1 LKKTINFLLRLGLVA
16 GCLVYAFWGLNFQ
29 EFWQVVLRFNGTAIV
44 VTALYSLL
52 GYFAAG
58 LRLNY
63 LTRFDAGNRVCFDAY
78 MLSMG
83 VNNIAPAKLGEVS
96 KAFFLRTKCNYSLAR
111 TLSIVFWERFFD
123 LNALLLMGCAVA
135 IIFKVQLAFVPL
147 AAGVLSIWG
156 ALFIIKYFP
165 ATAQWIVDKVPVAR
179 LREGLGQVREQLVH
193 GVNLSFFLVLGL
205 YTAGCWLLYAG
216 TVVLAV
222 NWVAHIPLPL
232 DKVLAVF
239 VISSVG
245 MALPS
250 SPGAMGV
257 YEAAMVFAMGLF
269 GVGKNSALALALLL
283 HMMMFI
289 PTTVYG
295 MWVFLKS
302 GMSLKKIHDAEE
314 QGGE

>member
-1 LKKTINFLLRLGLVA
+1 LKKTVNFLLRLGLVA
-16 GCLVYAFWGLNFQ
+16 GCLVYAFWGMNFQ
-29 EFWQVVLRFNGTAIV
+29 EFWGAVLRFNGWAV
-44 VTALYSLL
+44 AVTTLYSLL
-52 GYFAAG
+52 GYVVAG

-63 LTRFDAGNRVCFDAY
+63 LTRFDAGNRICFDAY

-135 IIFKVQLAFVPL
+135 VIFKVQLAFVPL
-147 AAGVLSIWG
+147 AGGVLSIWG
-156 ALFIIKYFP
+156 ALFVIKYFP
-165 ATAQWIVDKVPVAR
+165 ATAQWIVDRVPVAR
-179 LREGLGQVREQLVH
+179 LRTGLGQVREQLVH

-205 YTAGCWLLYAG
+205 YTACCWLLYAG
-216 TVVLAV
+216 SVVLTV
-222 NWVAHIPLPL
+222 NWVAHVPLPL

-283 HMMMFI
+283 HMMMFV

-314 QGGE
+314 QGGQ

>member
-1 LKKTINFLLRLGLVA
+1 LKKAVNFLLRLGLVA
-16 GCLVYAFWGLNFQ
+16 GCLAYAFWGLNFQ
-29 EFWQVVLRFNGTAIV
+29 EFWQVVLRFNGWAIV
-44 VTALYSLL
+44 VTSLYSLL
-52 GYFAAG
+52 GYVAAG

-63 LTRFDAGNRVCFDAY
+63 LTRFDAGNRICFDAY

-96 KAFFLRTKCNYSLAR
+96 KAFFLRTKCKYSLAR

-135 IIFKVQLAFVPL
+135 VIFKVQLAFVPL

-156 ALFIIKYFP
+156 VLGLIKYFP

-179 LREGLGQVREQLVH
+179 LRTGLGQVREQLVH
-193 GVNLSFFLVLGL
+193 GVNLPFFLLLGL

-216 TVVLAV
+216 TAVLAV

-269 GVGKNSALALALLL
+269 GVDKGSALAVALLL
-283 HMMMFI
+283 HMMMFV

-302 GMSLKKIHDAEE
+302 GMTLKKIHDAEE
-314 QGGE
+314 QGGQ